1 MSRTLKTGKGSSLKC
16 PRGKSYESYVL
27 CFLSLPAPFLGKKY
41 KILHPGD
48 GMGVKIKYF
57 KMKWAVLSFTFKM
70 YMLDTNLIPKIS
82 NWNLYPSKRARWN
95 SSFIF
100 QDAVFFSK
108 MLIGMFSPSIFLL
121 FFFPVYPVF
130 SW

>member
-57 KMKWAVLSFTFKM
+57 KMK
-70 YMLDTNLIPKIS
+70 
-82 NWNLYPSKRARWN
+82 
-95 SSFIF
+95 
-100 QDAVFFSK
+100 
-108 MLIGMFSPSIFLL
+108 
-121 FFFPVYPVF
+121 
-130 SW
+130 